1 MKLTEKQINALHEI
15 GRGAQ
20 FSAVHPTT
28 RRSLFRLGLV
38 KKDWNHRHANAGA
51 GIEYLQLTDD
61 GLEAI
66 GANVY

>member
-15 GRGAQ
+15 GHGMSGAQ

-66 GANVY
+66 Y